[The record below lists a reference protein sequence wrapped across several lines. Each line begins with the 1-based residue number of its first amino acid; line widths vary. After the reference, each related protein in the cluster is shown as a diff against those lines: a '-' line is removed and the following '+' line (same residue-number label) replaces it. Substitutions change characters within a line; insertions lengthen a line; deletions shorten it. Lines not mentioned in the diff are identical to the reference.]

1 MKIFNIGAPEL
12 IAILLLTLIVLG
24 PQRIVETAR
33 KMGVWI
39 RKLNRSP
46 MWRDVVSTS
55 NEIRDL
61 PRKVMEEA
69 GLNEAIA
76 ELNQTT
82 ELINREHWEI
92 QKNIDDLE
100 LGSATSNQILPEIGE
115 EKP

>member
-69 GLNEAIA
+69 GLDEAFA
-76 ELNQTT
+76 ELNQTND
-82 ELINREHWEI
+82 LINRENWEI

-100 LGSATSNQILPEIGE
+100 LGSADSNQILPENGE